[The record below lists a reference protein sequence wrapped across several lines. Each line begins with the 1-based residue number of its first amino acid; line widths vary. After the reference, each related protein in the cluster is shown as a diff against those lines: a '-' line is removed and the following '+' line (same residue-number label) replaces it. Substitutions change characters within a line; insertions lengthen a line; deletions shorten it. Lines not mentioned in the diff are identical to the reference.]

1 MCQHFEDTHRSYS
14 PSISGKRKEHQRYF
28 CQVGWSFYYPCPSP
42 ADAPASIRPWLA
54 LANPLYS
61 PFPGHFSSLSSCHV
75 HSSSH
80 SKSFGES
87 IRYSIFEKTVK
98 FGKNVPVQEKIFNKN
113 FVKIYFSRIA
123 ISSKS
128 CYDWQNH
135 TCWYAAG
142 QPLPAHR
149 MVNSNRLMPGKERVR
164 L

>member
-1 MCQHFEDTHRSYS
+1 MCQHFENTHRSYS

-61 PFPGHFSSLSSCHV
+61 PFPGHFSSLSSCHA
-75 HSSSH
+75 HPSSY
-80 SKSFGES
+80 SKSFSEP

-98 FGKNVPVQEKIFNKN
+98 FGKNMPAQEKIFNEN
-113 FVKIYFSRIA
+113 FPEY
-123 ISSKS
+123 ISQELQSLPNRAMIGK
-128 CYDWQNH
+128 
-135 TCWYAAG
+135 TILARYAAG

-149 MVNSNRLMPGKERVR
+149 MVNSNRLTPGKERVR